1 MTSVLCNHCAAEGH
15 DIHDITGTK
24 SGSIQVELH
33 PESERKRGY
42 AE

>member
-1 MTSVLCNHCAAEGH
+1 MN
-15 DIHDITGTK
+15 DITGTK
-24 SGSIQVELH
+24 SGSIQVQLH